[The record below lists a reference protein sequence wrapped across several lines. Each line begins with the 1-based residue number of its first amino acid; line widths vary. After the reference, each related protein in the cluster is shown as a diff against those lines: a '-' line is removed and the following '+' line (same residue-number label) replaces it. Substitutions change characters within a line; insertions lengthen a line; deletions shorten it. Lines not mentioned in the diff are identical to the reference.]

1 MNNGFNI
8 KQARWSFIKTVFNYA
23 EIMKQ
28 FFIFYFLWTFLKVI
42 YNTDLYFNFT
52 LAQNGEQW
60 FELILKACM

>member
-42 YNTDLYFNFT
+42 YRYEVNTQISILT
-52 LAQNGEQW
+52 LLWLNMGNNG
-60 FELILKACM
+60 LN

>member
-23 EIMKQ
+23 EIKKQ

-42 YNTDLYFNFT
+42 YRYEVNTQISILT
-52 LAQNGEQW
+52 LLWLKMGNNG
-60 FELILKACM
+60 LN

>member
-42 YNTDLYFNFT
+42 YSYEVNTQISILT
-52 LAQNGEQW
+52 LLW
-60 FELILKACM
+60 LKMGNTGLN

>member
-42 YNTDLYFNFT
+42 YRYEVNTKISILT
-52 LAQNGEQW
+52 LLWLNMGNNG
-60 FELILKACM
+60 LN

>member
-8 KQARWSFIKTVFNYA
+8 KQARWSFIKAVFNYA

-28 FFIFYFLWTFLKVI
+28 FFIFYF
-42 YNTDLYFNFT
+42 YFNFT

>member
-1 MNNGFNI
+1 MNNGFII

-42 YNTDLYFNFT
+42 YRYEVNTQISILT
-52 LAQNGEQW
+52 LLWLNMGNNG
-60 FELILKACM
+60 LN

>member
-28 FFIFYFLWTFLKVI
+28 FFIFYFLWTFPKVI
-42 YNTDLYFNFT
+42 YRYEVNTQISILT
-52 LAQNGEQW
+52 LLWLKMGNNG
-60 FELILKACM
+60 LN

>member
-23 EIMKQ
+23 EIMEQ

-42 YNTDLYFNFT
+42 YRYEVNTQISILT
-52 LAQNGEQW
+52 LLWLKMGNNG
-60 FELILKACM
+60 LN

>member
-42 YNTDLYFNFT
+42 YRYEVNTQISILT
-52 LAQNGEQW
+52 LLW
-60 FELILKACM
+60 LKMGNTGLN

>member
-8 KQARWSFIKTVFNYA
+8 KQARWSFIKAVFNYA

-42 YNTDLYFNFT
+42 YRYEVNTQISILT
-52 LAQNGEQW
+52 LLWLKMGNNG
-60 FELILKACM
+60 LN

>member
-1 MNNGFNI
+1 MNSGFNI

-42 YNTDLYFNFT
+42 YRYEVNTQISILT
-52 LAQNGEQW
+52 LLWLKMGNNG
-60 FELILKACM
+60 LN

>member
-8 KQARWSFIKTVFNYA
+8 NQARWSFIKTVFNYA

-42 YNTDLYFNFT
+42 YRYEVNTQISILT
-52 LAQNGEQW
+52 LLW
-60 FELILKACM
+60 LKMGNDGLN

>member
-42 YNTDLYFNFT
+42 YRYEVNTQISVLT
-52 LAQNGEQW
+52 LLWLKMGNNG
-60 FELILKACM
+60 LN

>member
-42 YNTDLYFNFT
+42 YRYEVNKQISILT
-52 LAQNGEQW
+52 LLWLKMGNNG
-60 FELILKACM
+60 LN

>member
-23 EIMKQ
+23 EIMKLQ

-42 YNTDLYFNFT
+42 YRYEVNTQISILT
-52 LAQNGEQW
+52 LLWLKMGNNG
-60 FELILKACM
+60 LN

>member
-42 YNTDLYFNFT
+42 YSYEVNTQISILT
-52 LAQNGEQW
+52 LLWLKMGNNG
-60 FELILKACM
+60 LN

>member
-23 EIMKQ
+23 EIMKH

-42 YNTDLYFNFT
+42 YRYEVNTQISILT
-52 LAQNGEQW
+52 LLWLNMGNNG
-60 FELILKACM
+60 LN

>member
-42 YNTDLYFNFT
+42 YRYEANTQISILT
-52 LAQNGEQW
+52 LLWLKMGNNG
-60 FELILKACM
+60 LN

>member
-42 YNTDLYFNFT
+42 YRYEVNTQISILT
-52 LAQNGEQW
+52 LLWLKMGNNG
-60 FELILKACM
+60 LN

>member
-8 KQARWSFIKTVFNYA
+8 KQARWSFIKTVFYYA

-42 YNTDLYFNFT
+42 YRYEVNTQISILT
-52 LAQNGEQW
+52 LLWLNMGNNG
-60 FELILKACM
+60 LN

>member
-28 FFIFYFLWTFLKVI
+28 FFILH
-42 YNTDLYFNFT
+42 TDLYFNFT

>member
-42 YNTDLYFNFT
+42 YKYEVNTQISILT
-52 LAQNGEQW
+52 LLWLKMGNNG
-60 FELILKACM
+60 LN

>member
-42 YNTDLYFNFT
+42 YRYEVYTQISILT
-52 LAQNGEQW
+52 LLWLNMGNNG
-60 FELILKACM
+60 LN

>member
-42 YNTDLYFNFT
+42 YRYEVNTQISIFT
-52 LAQNGEQW
+52 LLWLKMGNNG
-60 FELILKACM
+60 LN

>member
-42 YNTDLYFNFT
+42 YTYEVNTQISVLT
-52 LAQNGEQW
+52 LLWLKMGNNG
-60 FELILKACM
+60 LN

>member
-8 KQARWSFIKTVFNYA
+8 KQLRWSFIKTVFNYA

-42 YNTDLYFNFT
+42 YRYEVNTQISILT
-52 LAQNGEQW
+52 LLWLNMGNNG
-60 FELILKACM
+60 LN

>member
-8 KQARWSFIKTVFNYA
+8 KQARGSFIKTVFNYA

-42 YNTDLYFNFT
+42 YRYEVNTQISILT
-52 LAQNGEQW
+52 LLWLKMGNNG
-60 FELILKACM
+60 LN

>member
-28 FFIFYFLWTFLKVI
+28 FFIFYFLWTFTVI
-42 YNTDLYFNFT
+42 YRYEVYTQISILT
-52 LAQNGEQW
+52 LLWLNMGNNG
-60 FELILKACM
+60 LN

>member
-42 YNTDLYFNFT
+42 YRYEVYTQISILT
-52 LAQNGEQW
+52 LLWLKMGNNG
-60 FELILKACM
+60 LN